1 MLEASEEEAF
11 LTFVLFPYYL
21 AVACVSQ
28 VFETTFCMEVNTYS
42 TDPGLGGDEWD
53 LWWLSDPHNILNTR
67 RWGPQ
72 PCVICRTSFESVGCI
87 RFAKMHSHK
96 GLYDKAP
103 TRSKHPNIIMPL
115 KKWLVDNTR
124 YPYPT
129 RAQKNMLAQAT
140 GLTTKQVAQ
149 WFNNARKR
157 LLLNVDYCR
166 KGLC

>member
-67 RWGPQ
+67 RWGP
-72 PCVICRTSFESVGCI
+72 
-87 RFAKMHSHK
+87 
-96 GLYDKAP
+96 
-103 TRSKHPNIIMPL
+103 KHPNIIMPL
-115 KKWLVDNTR
+115 KQWLVDNTR

-129 RAQKNMLAQAT
+129 RAQKNMLAEAT

>member
-1 MLEASEEEAF
+1 
-11 LTFVLFPYYL
+11 
-21 AVACVSQ
+21 
-28 VFETTFCMEVNTYS
+28 MEVNTYS

-67 RWGPQ
+67 RWGP
-72 PCVICRTSFESVGCI
+72 
-87 RFAKMHSHK
+87 
-96 GLYDKAP
+96 
-103 TRSKHPNIIMPL
+103 KHPNIIMPL
-115 KKWLVDNTR
+115 KQWLVDNTR

-129 RAQKNMLAQAT
+129 RAQKNMLAEAT